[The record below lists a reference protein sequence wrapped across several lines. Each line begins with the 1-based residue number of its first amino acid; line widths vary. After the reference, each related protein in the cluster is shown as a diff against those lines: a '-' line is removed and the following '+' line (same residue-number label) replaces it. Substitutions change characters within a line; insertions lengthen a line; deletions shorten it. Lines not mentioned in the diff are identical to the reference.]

1 MISVAMLGA
10 AVMLPQLVVRPVPAV
25 VGEPVEVVVEGRR
38 QLEVSV
44 TLPDGAIQSLGQTDA
59 EGRVRFVPAAI
70 GEHVLVTSLGD
81 VRVIAPFAV
90 VSPSHLGW
98 WSLAT
103 APLALW
109 LLWREISARARGP
122 RRT

>member
-1 MISVAMLGA
+1 MVGA

-25 VGEPVEVVVEGRR
+25 LGQPVEVVVEGRR

-44 TLPDGAIQSLGQTDA
+44 TLPDGTIRSLGQTDA
-59 EGRVRFVPAAI
+59 EGMLRFIPATI
-70 GEHVLVTSLGD
+70 GEHVLATSIGD

-90 VSPSHLGW
+90 VSSSHLGW

-109 LLWREISARARGP
+109 LLWRELSARARGP